1 MRKFIIFLFIFYS
14 STIFSKGTVVLKE
27 SKTSIPIWSYL
38 EILEDTSGTLTVDE
52 VSQPSKQNLFKP
64 NLDPV
69 PNFGISNS
77 AFWIKFTTK
86 NEYPK
91 ENWTLNIKAAHIHS
105 IDFYIPENNH
115 FSNISTGNQFPFNH
129 REFKNEVFSFQ
140 IDFPA
145 EETTYYLR
153 FQNTH
158 DALFVPLAIYP
169 ASLLMEEIINANYF
183 YGIYYGI
190 IISMFLYNLFIYF
203 SIKENSYLFYI
214 FFLFFFGLHMFKDN
228 GLAYKYLWP
237 DFPEWNRMS
246 YAFTIPMANIPA
258 IFFTKSFLETK
269 KNTPRLNL
277 LLNLFIISLI
287 FVPVIVYVR
296 NGLASTIEIETAQA
310 GINTIFLYSVA
321 VYVFLNGF
329 QSAGFFL
336 LAWSSF
342 LGGGLTVVLMN
353 FDILPYNFFTAYG
366 LQIGNGME
374 VTLLS
379 LSMANKIRIIR
390 KEKEDAQNFAIQK
403 QIESIETLKNAD
415 KLKDEF
421 LANTSHELK
430 TPLNAI
436 ISLTE
441 NIIYGTED
449 KLNPKMDENLKYILT
464 SGKRL
469 NNLINDILDLS
480 KLKNNQLELN
490 LQPVSLKNIL
500 QIVLFSCEK
509 LLINKPIKIIDD
521 VEMDTPFVLAD
532 ENRLQQILFNLI
544 GNAIKFTKKG
554 EIRISCLLDTGI
566 SAYQQNSKKIIVS
579 ISDTGIGIPSDKLG
593 DVFNSFE
600 QIDGSIQ
607 RLYGGTGLGLTITKK
622 LVELQGGKIWVE
634 SIFGEGST
642 FYFSLERRD
651 IELENIQEDRIFS
664 HLAIESNSKALT
676 HSDVSQIDKA
686 LFTILVVDDEPIN
699 IQVLKNHL
707 SDSYHIISCMDGFSA
722 LNTIYNQKID
732 LVLLDI
738 MMPTMSGYEVAENIR
753 KKYSISSLPIIILTA
768 KNQTTDILDSFKF
781 GANDYIEKPFS
792 REELRVRIKTQ
803 LDLKKLNDNLEN
815 EVVKRTSELESAKKK
830 IEYLTSFTR
839 LLSEQNDRK
848 EIFIKISEYIYNN
861 YKLEISCLFLPNH
874 SNKRLEVFRFYSYS
888 NLSPELVSE
897 IENLSFDLNNKNELV
912 VHTFTSQKNFY
923 VNSKLID
930 KFNEFYPKEP
940 LETHQQEYSNTDE
953 VDKLLSKKLNTKS
966 IILVPLVV
974 QKETIGVYAFS
985 SYSKEIGM
993 TRKSA
998 FDIFTFCRLLS
1009 GSIHSI
1015 LLQTK
1020 DLTIINKSKILRPPP

>member
-1 MRKFIIFLFIFYS
+1 MRKFIICLFIFYS
-14 STIFSKGTVVLKE
+14 TSIFSKGTVVLKE
-27 SKTSIPIWSYL
+27 TNSSIPIWSYL
-38 EILEDTSGTLTVDE
+38 EILEDTSGSLTIDE
-52 VSQPSKQNLFKP
+52 VSQPSKQSLFKP

-77 AFWIKFTTK
+77 AFWVKFTIK

-91 ENWTLNIKAAHIHS
+91 ENWSLSIKSAHIHS
-105 IDFYIPENNH
+105 IDLYIPENNH
-115 FSNISTGNQFPFNH
+115 FSHISTGNQYPFSQ
-129 REFKNEVFSFQ
+129 REFKNEFFSFLTE
-140 IDFPA
+140 FPA
-145 EETTYYLR
+145 EESTYYIR
-153 FQNTH
+153 FHNTH
-158 DALFVPLAIYP
+158 DALFVPLEIYP
-169 ASLLMEEIINANYF
+169 ASLLIEEFINANYF

-190 IISMFLYNLFIYF
+190 ILSMLLYNLFIYL
-203 SIKENSYLFYI
+203 SIREKSYLFYI
-214 FFLFFFGLHMFKDN
+214 IFLFFFGLHMLKDN

-237 DFPEWNRMS
+237 DFPEWNRLS

-258 IFFTKSFLETK
+258 ILFTKSFLETK
-269 KNTPRLNL
+269 KNALRLNR
-277 LLNLFIISLI
+277 LLNFFIVTLI
-287 FVPVIVYVR
+287 FVPIIVYYL
-296 NGLASTIEIETAQA
+296 NGLATTIEIETAQA

-321 VYVFLNGF
+321 VYVYLKGF
-329 QSAGFFL
+329 QSAGYFL

-342 LGGGLTVVLMN
+342 LGGGLVVVLMN

-379 LSMANKIRIIR
+379 LSLANKIRIIR

-403 QIESIETLKNAD
+403 QNESIETLKNAD

-441 NIIYGTED
+441 NIISDTEG
-449 KLNPKMDENLKYILT
+449 KTNLKMNENLKFILT

-500 QIVLFSCEK
+500 QIVLYSCDK
-509 LLINKPIKIIDD
+509 LIKNKPIKIIDD
-521 VEMDTPFVLAD
+521 VEMETPFVLAD
-532 ENRLQQILFNLI
+532 EDRLQQILFNLI
-544 GNAIKFTKKG
+544 GNAIKFTEKG
-554 EIRISCLLDTGI
+554 EIRISCLHETGI
-566 SAYQQNSKKIIVS
+566 SASQENYKKFIVS
-579 ISDTGIGIPSDKLG
+579 ISDTGIGIPSDKLD

-622 LVELQGGKIWVE
+622 LVELHGGKIWVE
-634 SIFGEGST
+634 SSFGEGST
-642 FYFSLERRD
+642 FYFSLEKRN
-651 IELENIQEDRIFS
+651 IELEKIQENRIFS
-664 HLAIESNSKALT
+664 HYTIESNSQNLNQSETPPKNKPLY
-676 HSDVSQIDKA
+676 
-686 LFTILVVDDEPIN
+686 TILVVDDEPIN

-732 LVLLDI
+732 LVLLDL

-753 KKYSISSLPIIILTA
+753 NKYSLSSLPIIILTA
-768 KNQTTDILDSFKF
+768 KNQITDILDSFRF

-792 REELRVRIKTQ
+792 GDELRVRIKTQ
-803 LDLKKLNDNLEN
+803 LDLKNLNDNLEN
-815 EVVKRTSELESAKKK
+815 EVVQRTSELESAKKK

-839 LLSEQNDRK
+839 LLSEQNDIK

-861 YKLEISCLFLPNH
+861 YKIDISCLFLPNH
-874 SNKRLEVFRFYSYS
+874 SNNALEVFRFYSYA
-888 NLSPELVSE
+888 NLSSELISE
-897 IENLSFDLNNKNELV
+897 IENLSIDLNNKNEV
-912 VHTFTSQKNFY
+912 IVHIFTNQKNFY
-923 VNSKLID
+923 VNSKLLD
-930 KFNEFYPKEP
+930 KFHEFYSKEP
-940 LETHQQEYSNTDE
+940 LETSQLGQDADE
-953 VDKLLSKKLNTKS
+953 VDKLFSKKLNTKS
-966 IILVPLVV
+966 VIIVPLVV
-974 QKETIGVYAFS
+974 QKETIGVYAFT
-985 SYSKEIGM
+985 SYSKEIEVS
-993 TRKSA
+993 RKSA

-1020 DLTIINKSKILRPPP
+1020 DRISNKQIQNN